1 MLETS
6 NDEIYEQNKQKLEK
20 KYDIIETLA
29 KGAFGVVYKAK
40 DRSTQQTVAIKII
53 TKNKAKKSSMQQ
65 IQRELTILQTVNHP
79 NVLKLIEFF
88 ETKSKVYIVT
98 EYIKYGNLKDFVTKN
113 KGKITEQQSKQIA
126 LTLLQTVEYLH
137 KYDICHRDLKLA
149 NIMLS
154 DEKDF
159 SKIKVID
166 FGLSIKFENQYETGF
181 CGTLKYMAP
190 EMALGM
196 KYTKKVDIWSVGI
209 IFFILLNQGKHPF
222 YEPNDNKK
230 TYMKKLKN
238 VNIKY
243 PPTMTEECVD
253 ICAKMLEPEP
263 TLRYSASGCLKMYYF
278 KEGSSKHTKNEIS
291 LINKKKAFKNML
303 LTMVLLNQYKKKSL
317 ILSSSKK
324 HADSNNSHTHS
335 NYGIFNIKVE
345 KNPNYRPPTTYN
357 TIKEKNPLK
366 KSQHIKSTP
375 MNITTYFQTESNI
388 TPPESNKPFKL
399 KEKTNNKGMS
409 LTRTNWRLKTTSNKL
424 TRPLFPFNNCNT
436 NRFYQKDP
444 NVSLTKHK
452 LKLFLDSNRGNT
464 ISSSRTPIVESP
476 PTVCTL
482 INNNSKM
489 STSNVNSTLD
499 TIRSGTGDNM
509 TINSYNNF
517 SQNFV
522 QKMFVMT
529 SKNNKKP
536 LGKIGPSGFGSTYM
550 KTFYKDNFKLPII
563 IKKES

>member
-230 TYMKKLKN
+230 
-238 VNIKY
+238 NIY
-243 PPTMTEECVD
+243 
-253 ICAKMLEPEP
+253 
-263 TLRYSASGCLKMYYF
+263 
-278 KEGSSKHTKNEIS
+278 
-291 LINKKKAFKNML
+291 
-303 LTMVLLNQYKKKSL
+303 
-317 ILSSSKK
+317 
-324 HADSNNSHTHS
+324 
-335 NYGIFNIKVE
+335 E
-345 KNPNYRPPTTYN
+345 K
-357 TIKEKNPLK
+357 
-366 KSQHIKSTP
+366 
-375 MNITTYFQTESNI
+375 
-388 TPPESNKPFKL
+388 
-399 KEKTNNKGMS
+399 
-409 LTRTNWRLKTTSNKL
+409 
-424 TRPLFPFNNCNT
+424 
-436 NRFYQKDP
+436 
-444 NVSLTKHK
+444 
-452 LKLFLDSNRGNT
+452 
-464 ISSSRTPIVESP
+464 
-476 PTVCTL
+476 
-482 INNNSKM
+482 
-489 STSNVNSTLD
+489 
-499 TIRSGTGDNM
+499 
-509 TINSYNNF
+509 
-517 SQNFV
+517 
-522 QKMFVMT
+522 
-529 SKNNKKP
+529 
-536 LGKIGPSGFGSTYM
+536 
-550 KTFYKDNFKLPII
+550 
-563 IKKES
+563 IKKR